1 MKKDNEHAIFDQE
14 NDFEPQPQNG
24 VAKIDAQPLGLSME
38 SLDSLDKMEAA
49 EFDLSSEYWS
59 PKLAGEQRRVI
70 FDRIANSKVP
80 SVEDDEILIDL
91 LCVFMFVKEN
101 GVAKQ
106 ICNASKRLVGT
117 FRSIEAVRGQAFEIT
132 YEGKKKN
139 ATNSF
144 QSDSWSIKPLFKK

>member
-1 MKKDNEHAIFDQE
+1 MKETTHEIFDE
-14 NDFEPQPQNG
+14 KYDFKEPQNG
-24 VAKIDAQPLGLSME
+24 VAKVEANQPVGLSME